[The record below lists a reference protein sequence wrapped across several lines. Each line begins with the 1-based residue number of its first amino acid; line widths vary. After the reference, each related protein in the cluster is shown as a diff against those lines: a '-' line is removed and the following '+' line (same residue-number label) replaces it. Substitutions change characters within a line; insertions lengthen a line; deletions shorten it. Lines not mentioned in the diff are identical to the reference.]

1 MDSKEFVSK
10 IKEAADTNRKIE
22 IVFERDVVIP
32 IHRQY
37 KSVRSVKI
45 IIFSAHSPVNGENS
59 FLREDGA
66 LPYAYKMRLI
76 DRTGYLVKFLP
87 VEQIK
92 SIEYVEDTVVTEE
105 CRKKFLSYVV
115 RSKDS
120 DVWPNISDI
129 IMSRSANRPAAELTA
144 KLYLSSKVDRWD
156 MQNIEE
162 MFSKRKEGKYYLGG
176 LESER
181 HVLMEKRQDGYYA
194 WYVDG
199 RNTWVL
205 INPRVAILGRRSI

>member
-32 IHRQY
+32 IHKQY

-45 IIFSAHSPVNGENS
+45 IIFSAHSPVNGENA

-115 RSKDS
+115 RNKDS

-162 MFSKRKEGKYYLGG
+162 MFSRRKEGKYYLGG

-181 HVLMEKRQDGYYA
+181 HVLMEKRPDGYYA

>member
-10 IKEAADTNRKIE
+10 IKETADTNRKIE
-22 IVFERDVVIP
+22 IVFDRDVVIP

-59 FLREDGA
+59 FLGEDGA
-66 LPYAYKMRLI
+66 LPYAYKMRVI

-92 SIEYVEDTVVTEE
+92 SIEYVEDAVITEE
-105 CRKKFLSYVV
+105 CRKKFLSYVA

-120 DVWPNISDI
+120 DVWPSISDI
-129 IMSRSANRPAAELTA
+129 IINRCANRPAAELTA
-144 KLYLSSKVDRWD
+144 KLYLSSKADRWD

-181 HVLMEKRQDGYYA
+181 YVLMEKRQDGYYA